1 MRIDI
6 IGAGSLGLLLAGR
19 LISAGNEV
27 RLWCR
32 GSQQVHALLHSG
44 INISYEDEGTPIRI
58 NSDLFHTGLVSDFT
72 ETYLR
77 EPGGCVVITI
87 KQNVLHDD
95 LPGILQP
102 LRKER
107 PSIVCFQNGV
117 GHIALLQKMLPESNI
132 YAAITTEGAK
142 RKTLTEVIH
151 AGKGEVW
158 IGSVPAEAFVGNPL
172 TEPQDNFEAIHI
184 LETLSVAGFSAFL
197 SNDMNTM
204 IYRKLLINAVINP
217 LTALWRIPNGELLA
231 SEERIQIMRE
241 LYDEAIAVYEA
252 CGIPYET
259 DLWEVIAQVC
269 RSTSGNTSSM
279 LADVLAGRA
288 TEIRWINGSI
298 IEMGERSG
306 LAVPLHRYMC
316 RLVEGMIAEER

>member
-32 GSQQVHALLHSG
+32 GSQQVQELLRSG

-58 NSDLFHTGLVSDFT
+58 TSDLFQAGLVTDFT
-72 ETYLR
+72 ETYR
-77 EPGGCVVITI
+77 KEPGGCIVITV
-87 KQNVLHDD
+87 KQNVLHHD
-95 LPGILQP
+95 LPGILEP
-102 LRKER
+102 LRNER

-117 GHIALLQKMLPESNI
+117 GHINLLQELLPESNI
-132 YAAITTEGAK
+132 YTAVTTEGAK

-158 IGSVPAEAFVGNPL
+158 IGKVPL
-172 TEPQDNFEAIHI
+172 TASAGDSSTELQNDSEAIHL

-231 SEERIQIMRE
+231 TEERIQVMRE

-259 DLWEVIAQVC
+259 DSWEIIVQVC
-269 RSTSGNTSSM
+269 RSTSANTSSM

-288 TEIRWINGSI
+288 TEIRWINGSLV
-298 IEMGERSG
+298 EMGERSG
-306 LAVPLHRYMC
+306 LAVPLHRCMC

>member
-32 GSQQVHALLHSG
+32 GGQQVHELVRSG

-58 NSDLFHTGLVSDFT
+58 KSDLFHAGLVTGFT

-77 EPGGCVVITI
+77 EPGGCIVITV
-87 KQNVLHDD
+87 KQNVLHHD
-95 LPGILQP
+95 LPEMLQP
-102 LRKER
+102 LRNER
-107 PSIVCFQNGV
+107 PSIVCFQNGI
-117 GHIALLQKMLPESNI
+117 GHIELLQKLLPESNI
-132 YAAITTEGAK
+132 YAAVTTEGAK

-158 IGSVPAEAFVGNPL
+158 LGKVPPEASMRAPF
-172 TEPQDNFEAIHI
+172 TEPQNDIEVIHL

-231 SEERIQIMRE
+231 SEERIRVMRD
-241 LYDEAIAVYEA
+241 LYNEAIAVYEA
-252 CGIPYET
+252 CDIPYET
-259 DLWEVIAQVC
+259 DSWEVIAQVC

-288 TEIRWINGSI
+288 TEIRWINGSLV
-298 IEMGERSG
+298 EMGERSG
-306 LAVPLHRYMC
+306 LAVPLHRIMC

>member
-19 LISAGNEV
+19 LISTGNEV

-44 INISYEDEGTPIRI
+44 ISISYEDEGTPIRI
-58 NSDLFHTGLVSDFT
+58 KSDLFYAGLVSDFT

-77 EPGGCVVITI
+77 EPASCVVITV

-102 LRKER
+102 LRNER

-117 GHIALLQKMLPESNI
+117 GHIELLKTLFPESNI
-132 YAAITTEGAK
+132 YSAVTTEGAK

-158 IGSVPAEAFVGNPL
+158 IGKVPAEAFTGVTL
-172 TEPQDNFEAIHI
+172 TGAQDNFEAIHL

-217 LTALWRIPNGELLA
+217 LTALWRIPNGKLLA

-259 DLWEVIAQVC
+259 DSWEVIAQVC

-288 TEIRWINGSI
+288 TEIRWINGSLV
-298 IEMGERSG
+298 EMGERSG
-306 LAVPLHRYMC
+306 LAVPLHRCMC